1 MLNLSRA
8 QSNSGCS
15 GRAPRS
21 AIASAIS
28 FAAILLLLSPRPG
41 FAAGDPAAGK
51 AAFGRCSGCH
61 ATTPG
66 TNRVGPSLAG
76 IIGRTSGAA
85 PGFHYSAAMSKAKIT
100 WDDAA
105 LDKFLTNP
113 QTDVPG
119 TRMLAS
125 IADPKQRQDVIAYLH
140 TLK

>member
-1 MLNLSRA
+1 MPLIR
-8 QSNSGCS
+8 QTITE
-15 GRAPRS
+15 
-21 AIASAIS
+21 IAVVLCAIS
-28 FAAILLLLSPRPG
+28 ALLVPSAS

-51 AAFGRCSGCH
+51 AVFGRCAGCH

-76 IIGRTSGAA
+76 VVGRVSGSE
-85 PGFHYSAAMSKAKIT
+85 PGFNYSQAMSRAKLT

-113 QTDVPG
+113 QSDVPG

-125 IADPKQRQDVIAYLH
+125 VTDPKQRQDVIAYLH
-140 TLK
+140 TLH